1 MAGGRLRGESGA
13 VKRVEGLARFVPRL
27 LLAHLRFLKFGTVG
41 AFGILVNLAVLSLGK
56 EVLFAR
62 VPSPGVSLNLSLT
75 FAILVSTISNFTGN
89 RHWTWLDRRH
99 HHADK
104 SLPLHFAQYALACW
118 VGIALQFLFTNILVL
133 FLHYLPANF
142 IAIAAA
148 SVVNYL
154 VNDAWTFGKRG
165 GEGKQADAPGR

>member
-1 MAGGRLRGESGA
+1 MG
-13 VKRVEGLARFVPRL
+13 
-27 LLAHLRFLKFGTVG
+27 
-41 AFGILVNLAVLSLGK
+41 
-56 EVLFAR
+56 
-62 VPSPGVSLNLSLT
+62 
-75 FAILVSTISNFTGN
+75 NFFGN

-154 VNDAWTFGKRG
+154 VNDTWTFGKRSRRREG
-165 GEGKQADAPGR
+165 GGCGRPLKAPRARPLRASGAPAHCCCSPRSSTSTASAASTFPGTATRTSTRTSPG